1 MFGVD
6 KLYKCLKKNQFDILL
21 YFGINLLLLL
31 VLNHNFT
38 EIKVN
43 LGKLLNIQNMDYEL
57 RIFVL
62 VIISI
67 FLICIIPF
75 RIVNKSVNKLVSFWF
90 FVFLF
95 QILSITLNNK
105 NSYIINNNI
114 LIWVLLLFIS
124 LFFINLESDEKEIKK
139 KSCPCDLL
147 FWKKVLILLI
157 EIICIVFILY
167 YLLAENKKDIFNIF
181 TNIVNK
187 KKRLVF

>member
-1 MFGVD
+1 MLGVD

-21 YFGINLLLLL
+21 YFGINLILLL

-43 LGKLLNIQNMDYEL
+43 LGKLLNIQNMYYGL

-67 FLICIIPF
+67 FLIYIIPF

-95 QILSITLNNK
+95 QILSMTLNNK
-105 NSYIINNNI
+105 NSHIINNNI
-114 LIWVLLLFIS
+114 VIWVLLLFIS

-147 FWKKVLILLI
+147 FWKKVLILLV

-181 TNIVNK
+181 TDIVNK
-187 KKRLVF
+187 KKRN